1 MGTILI
7 LLIVISFCSIFYFW
21 LKKHNK
27 KMIIASIVATFVFGS
42 LYSLTPEY
50 KQEAAKEEREAK
62 VESHKKEVEK
72 RKKEEAKAKS
82 HKDERAEKKEISKPK
97 SQNKIVKKSSKKPKQ
112 KKNITSKNDLLVRA
126 KKLKYGMSLTEV
138 KRIMKVKPTEEENDD
153 GFISLT
159 YGKDVVDLQF
169 DEHKRLTAAATGAPQ
184 VTKQGEKAA
193 QQKKKEA
200 KSKESS
206 LKSSA
211 QYFGTK
217 PSESIQNN
225 PGAFKTTQDG
235 DLLYILWNPGDH
247 LPLLLRVDDASTN
260 ITNVYVYNKHGDNPK
275 GRHLYTGRTIIQ
287 KKRSI
292 IYD

>member
-1 MGTILI
+1 
-7 LLIVISFCSIFYFW
+7 
-21 LKKHNK
+21 
-27 KMIIASIVATFVFGS
+27 MIIASIVATFVFGS

-62 VESHKKEVEK
+62 VESHKKEIEK
-72 RKKEEAKAKS
+72 KKKKEAKAKS
-82 HKDERAEKKEISKPK
+82 HKDERAEKKEISKP
-97 SQNKIVKKSSKKPKQ
+97 QNKIVKKSSKKPKQ

>member
-72 RKKEEAKAKS
+72 KKKEEAKVES

-169 DEHKRLTAAATGAPQ
+169 DEHKRLTAALAVSLFLRLIPPLPDTTEGADSRHRAS
-184 VTKQGEKAA
+184 AA
-193 QQKKKEA
+193 DNRPA
-200 KSKESS
+200 
-206 LKSSA
+206 SA
-211 QYFGTK
+211 H
-217 PSESIQNN
+217 PPDS
-225 PGAFKTTQDG
+225 
-235 DLLYILWNPGDH
+235 W
-247 LPLLLRVDDASTN
+247 LP
-260 ITNVYVYNKHGDNPK
+260 H
-275 GRHLYTGRTIIQ
+275 
-287 KKRSI
+287 
-292 IYD
+292 